1 MEIGQLEAFLTASRL
16 HSFSRAAEALGV
28 SQPSLSM
35 RIMTL
40 EAELGEL
47 LFHRVGRGVRLTD
60 SGRAFLPY
68 VQRGMDVLQRGKDA
82 IESSRTA
89 AAGRLHIGAAR
100 GISSAV
106 LPSIVETFH
115 RRHPGVDVAIRT
127 GRSSEVLAL
136 VLSEEIQVGVARALY
151 HPEIVTTHLYDEE
164 IVLVTGPEHRFAKEG
179 VASIYEVGS
188 QPLIVYDKESTY
200 FVLIDR
206 VCREAGIVPNISM
219 DLDSIE
225 STKRMIEHG
234 LGVSFPAVQ
243 FDSARVGHG
252 HVGAREVGRRAP
264 HHAAD
269 GGDGAQG
276 VLLRPARHSVPGSA
290 AEPLWDGCRHQQSG
304 AGSVGTTR
312 AGQAPGQN
320 GLRG

>member
-234 LGVSFPAVQ
+234 LGVSFLPYSSIQRELDMGTLAHVKLEEEHRITLPTAVMVRKESSYGPLVIAFLDLLQ
-243 FDSARVGHG
+243 SLYGT
-252 HVGAREVGRRAP
+252 
-264 HHAAD
+264 AAD
-269 GGDGAQG
+269 ISRAAP
-276 VLLRPARHSVPGSA
+276 VRLERPGPGKRQARTA
-290 AEPLWDGCRHQQSG
+290 
-304 AGSVGTTR
+304 
-312 AGQAPGQN
+312 
-320 GLRG
+320 